1 MIIAALKAMGLWP
14 NTREDAVP
22 WSPPAPQAPI
32 PITEGVARIWRET
45 APAPGTL
52 VDLWLKHRG
61 IRWAIPPAIRFHS
74 RLAYYDERKLIGS
87 WPAMVVGLEDD
98 AGELIGIHRTW
109 LNPEITPD
117 SVRKAPLPVGIPTR
131 KTLGRQGTAWLG
143 RRDTPALIVA
153 EGVETALAGREL
165 GDESWPSWGAT
176 PVSLISDGG
185 YARFHPLPTT
195 KHLFICEDDDPAG
208 RRASRELARRVTSP
222 SLSVTI
228 LHCKERS

>member
-1 MIIAALKAMGLWP
+1 MLPCASRDRNPSLTIRDGDRAPLLKCYYGCSPDVIIAALKAMGLWP

-87 WPAMVVGLEDD
+87 WPAMVVGLED
-98 AGELIGIHRTW
+98 AA
-109 LNPEITPD
+109 N
-117 SVRKAPLPVGIPTR
+117 
-131 KTLGRQGTAWLG
+131 
-143 RRDTPALIVA
+143 
-153 EGVETALAGREL
+153 
-165 GDESWPSWGAT
+165 
-176 PVSLISDGG
+176 
-185 YARFHPLPTT
+185 
-195 KHLFICEDDDPAG
+195 
-208 RRASRELARRVTSP
+208 
-222 SLSVTI
+222 
-228 LHCKERS
+228 